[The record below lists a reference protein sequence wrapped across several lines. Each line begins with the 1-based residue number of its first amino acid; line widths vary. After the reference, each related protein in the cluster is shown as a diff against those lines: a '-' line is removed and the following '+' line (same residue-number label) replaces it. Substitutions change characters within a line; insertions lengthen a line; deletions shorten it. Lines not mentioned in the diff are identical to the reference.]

1 MKKTNNI
8 ISDWLNKYGDPEI
21 DKLVE
26 KEIENGVKSPLINID
41 MKNTNKKLDLDK
53 LEQKLD
59 EQLELENEESL
70 TKWLTDKRLES
81 NIDDICLT
89 YRHDFGLLSEDDK
102 ELVRRDCR
110 RWFQTFLKYK

>member
-1 MKKTNNI
+1 
-8 ISDWLNKYGDPEI
+8 
-21 DKLVE
+21 
-26 KEIENGVKSPLINID
+26 

-53 LEQKLD
+53 LEEKLD
-59 EQLELENEESL
+59 EQLELETEES
-70 TKWLTDKRLES
+70 LTDKRLES

-102 ELVRRDCR
+102 EMVRRDCR